1 MGSLIDGKWYSGDV
15 NTNGPKGDYKR
26 VPRTFLNLIEKDS
39 KYSPEA
45 NRYHLYVSYAC
56 PWAHRTLIMR
66 KLKSLEDFIS
76 VSVVSPE
83 MMEEGWKF
91 DDKISGSTVDHLYNC
106 KNLSEIYQKADN
118 NISTTVTVPILW
130 DKKNETIVNNESSQ
144 IIRIFNSAFNHLTNN
159 NIDFYP
165 KDLRS
170 EIDKINEEIHHNIN
184 NGVYKTGFA
193 KNQESYDISLKKL
206 FDSLNRMEELL
217 EGRDYLIGNQ
227 LTEADIRFLPTLIR
241 FDSVYLIH
249 FKCSIKKISEFK
261 NLSRYLSMHFKVD
274 AIESTTNHFHIMR
287 HYYFSH
293 RMLNPYGIIPQISSK
308 ILNS

>member
-1 MGSLIDGKWYSGDV
+1 MGRLIEGKWFSGDV
-15 NTNGPKGDYKR
+15 NTSGNKGNYQR
-26 VPRTFLNLIEKDS
+26 VPRTFLNTISNETKF
-39 KYSPEA
+39 SPEK

-66 KLKSLEDFIS
+66 KLKGLQDFIS

-83 MMEEGWKF
+83 MMDDGWKF
-91 DDKISGSTVDHLYNC
+91 DEKIEGSTVDHLYNL
-106 KNLSEIYQKADN
+106 KNLFEIYQKADS
-118 NISTTVTVPILW
+118 NITTTVTVPILW
-130 DKKNETIVNNESSQ
+130 DKKYETIVNNESSQ
-144 IIRIFNSAFNHLTNN
+144 IIRIFNSAFNHLTKNY
-159 NIDFYP
+159 DDYYP
-165 KDLRS
+165 QELKS
-170 EIDKINEEIHHNIN
+170 EVDDINDEIYHNIN

>member
-1 MGSLIDGKWYSGDV
+1 M
-15 NTNGPKGDYKR
+15 
-26 VPRTFLNLIEKDS
+26 F
-39 KYSPEA
+39 SPEL

-66 KLKSLEDFIS
+66 KLKSLENFIS

-170 EIDKINEEIHHNIN
+170 EIDKINEEIYHNIN

-193 KNQESYDISLKKL
+193 KNQESYNVAVKNLFESLDKVE
-206 FDSLNRMEELL
+206 RIL
-217 EGRDYLIGNQ
+217 EGRDFLIGNNM
-227 LTEADIRFLPTLIR
+227 TEADIRLLPTLIR
-241 FDSVYLIH
+241 FDSVYFIH
-249 FKCSIKKISEFK
+249 FKCSIRKLVNTKI
-261 NLSRYLSMHFKVD
+261 YQ
-274 AIESTTNHFHIMR
+274 
-287 HYYFSH
+287 
-293 RMLNPYGIIPQISSK
+293 GI
-308 ILNS
+308 

>member
-1 MGSLIDGKWYSGDV
+1 MGRLIDGKWYPGDV
-15 NTNGPKGDYKR
+15 NTSGTKGDYKR
-26 VPRTFLNLIEKDS
+26 VPRTFLNFIDKEGMF
-39 KYSPEA
+39 SPEL

-170 EIDKINEEIHHNIN
+170 EIDKINEEIYHNIN

-193 KNQESYDISLKKL
+193 KNQESYNVAVKNLFESLDKVE
-206 FDSLNRMEELL
+206 RVL
-217 EGRDYLIGNQ
+217 EGRDFLIGNNM
-227 LTEADIRFLPTLIR
+227 TEADIRLLPTLIR
-241 FDSVYLIH
+241 FDSVYFIH
-249 FKCSIKKISEFK
+249 FKCSIRRISEYK
-261 NLSRYLSMHFKVD
+261 NISRYLNKNLRIE
-274 AIESTTNHFHIMR
+274 AIKNTTNEFHIKR

-293 RMLNPYGIIPQISSK
+293 RMLNPYGIIPQTSYSS
-308 ILNS
+308 